1 MKCIDD
7 NLKISGCGVLERT
20 DCTKN
25 ETRIVLIGK
34 TGSGKSATGNTILN
48 NNYFLSRFS
57 ITSITKMCSLNSV
70 VRFGKKIV
78 LVDTPGIFDTDV
90 PNDET
95 QTEIMKCI
103 GITAPGPHAFIMVVN
118 LARFTEEEM
127 KTIDHF
133 VKYFGE
139 AVYQY
144 FIVLFTRKDE
154 LDSENVSLKGYLS
167 NIPQKLREF
176 IEKCD
181 ERIIAFNNK
190 LKGNE
195 SDAQVKELLEM
206 IEKNISKNGGK
217 FYTNEAYQE
226 AEREI
231 QKIEKEL
238 LITMRKEEEEKLK
251 ALTNSDDKSDV
262 KDQETAIDLKLQE
275 KEQNIRDHVRV
286 SFTSTTNCAFKRF
299 SFYYKTIIQQMWQ
312 ILTTRSHEVHRLT

>member
-1 MKCIDD
+1 MIINSFNK
-7 NLKISGCGVLERT
+7 LKISGCGALEKT

-139 AVYQY
+139 TVYQY

-154 LDSENVSLKGYLS
+154 LDSENISLKSHLS
-167 NIPQKLREF
+167 DVPKKLREF
-176 IEKCD
+176 IGKCD

-190 LKGNE
+190 LKGAE

-206 IEKNISKNGGK
+206 IEKNVHKNGGR

-231 QKIEKEL
+231 QKMEKEL
-238 LITMRKEEEEKLK
+238 LIKIRKKAKEKLE
-251 ALTNSDDKSDV
+251 ALGKSEDKSDL
-262 KDQETAIDLKLQE
+262 KDQEKAIHLKLHE
-275 KEQNIRDHVRV
+275 KEQNVRDNVRV
-286 SFTSTTNCAFKRF
+286 SYMTRFMQSYARIFRSINQKRTSK
-299 SFYYKTIIQQMWQ
+299 YKK
-312 ILTTRSHEVHRLT
+312 